1 MRRKVPAG
9 KGGNLDLTEENLA
22 RLRKQGKSNAE
33 IAAMTGKSVNYI
45 NILFSRYKIAS
56 SRGIPQEKVAEMVRL
71 KKAGKSRRQIAE
83 ETGCSVSSVRNYLI
97 QEGLLDTAAGKEET
111 ECFALPETLVMAEPV
126 NPQIHKVR
134 YCNRIHGRRCLVP
147 YLDETERYIPY

>member
-1 MRRKVPAG
+1 MRRKVPTG
-9 KGGNLDLTEENLA
+9 KGENLDLTEENLA
-22 RLRKQGKSNAE
+22 RLRNSG
-33 IAAMTGKSVNYI
+33 
-45 NILFSRYKIAS
+45 

-97 QEGLLDTAAGKEET
+97 QEGLLDTVAGKEET

-126 NPQIHKVR
+126 EPQIHKVR
-134 YCNRIHGRRCLVP
+134 YCNRIRGRRRLVP
-147 YLDETERYIPY
+147 YLDETERYIPH